1 MRTALNLPRAAT
13 VVLVTAVAI
22 ALIASFRNTPHL
34 QKGRLAT
41 VNPGASPSPAPAPPK
56 RTPKRHRSSSAGTA
70 AHPPSAAPRT
80 VTGAPVM
87 TAYGVVQVRVKVR
100 GSRIVSIA
108 NLALPFDR
116 SRSQEISAV
125 AGPLLRS
132 EALAA
137 QSARIDVVSGA
148 TYTSNGYAQSLQSA
162 LDRVHG

>member
-1 MRTALNLPRAAT
+1 VVVTAAT
-13 VVLVTAVAI
+13 I
-22 ALIASFRNTPHL
+22 ALILSFRNTPHV
-34 QKGRLAT
+34 QKGRLAS
-41 VNPGASPSPAPAPPK
+41 VRPGASPAPRPS
-56 RTPKRHRSSSAGTA
+56 HRSSSHRATKHHRRSKSQRTA
-70 AHPPSAAPRT
+70 STSQRT
-80 VTGAPVM
+80 LTGAPVM

-100 GSRIVSIA
+100 GTRIVSIT

-116 SRSQEISAV
+116 SRSQEISGV

-162 LDRVHG
+162 LDRVNG

>member
-1 MRTALNLPRAAT
+1 VTRLPPLPRLLT
-13 VVLVTAVAI
+13 VVVVTVAAVA
-22 ALIASFRNTPHL
+22 LVVNFRVTPHV

-41 VNPGASPSPAPAPPK
+41 IKPAHVPRRVPTTAAQRPGRPAVTRKPVT
-56 RTPKRHRSSSAGTA
+56 RRITGTA
-70 AHPPSAAPRT
+70 
-80 VTGAPVM
+80 VM
-87 TAYGVVQVRVKVR
+87 TNYGPVQVRLTMR
-100 GSRIVSIA
+100 GSRIVSIT

-116 SRSQEISAV
+116 NRSQMISQA

-162 LDRVHG
+162 LDRAHA